1 MKSRVPIVIG
11 VVTLVGLG
19 GIFLWRIQQ
28 SKERDAAARAA
39 TEREVIT
46 SVRTGE
52 VQKKDLPQVVQIT
65 GSVKAANEV
74 MVLPKMPGR
83 VTRVAVEVGGAVRA
97 NDVLAA
103 VEAVDMSLRVKQA
116 EAQLMA
122 AKAGLDQATVQAEQ
136 AGRGFERATALREKG
151 AMSQLDFENAEA
163 GKKLAGVG
171 VQAALAQVAL
181 AESNLA
187 LVQKSFDDTRIT
199 TPIAGVVTKK
209 MVNVGTM
216 ANVGSPSFAVQDQSA
231 LKMEG
236 TVPAAYVP
244 LLKLGMSVE
253 VAVDELP
260 GRSFAGTISRL
271 APTLEQETRRGA
283 IEIALKP
290 APGLLP
296 YMFGRATIAFGSSAD
311 VIVVPNEA
319 VLSIGGQP
327 AVYVVQGDVAKLVR
341 PKLGVRQAD
350 DVVVEDGL
358 SVGDAVVISGAA
370 GLADGVKVKRVGT

>member
-1 MKSRVPIVIG
+1 MKSRLPIILT
-11 VVTLVGLG
+11 VVTLIGLG
-19 GIFLWRIQQ
+19 GLFAWRIQQ
-28 SKERDAAARAA
+28 SKARDADARAA
-39 TEREVIT
+39 TEREVVT
-46 SVRTGE
+46 SVRTRE

-65 GSVKAANEV
+65 GSVKASNEV

-83 VTRVAVEVGGAVRA
+83 VTRVAVEVGAVVKQ

-103 VEAVDMSLRVKQA
+103 VEAVDMALRVKQA

-136 AGRGFERATALREKG
+136 AARGFERARALREKG

-163 GKKLAGVG
+163 GKKLSAVG
-171 VQAALAQVAL
+171 IQAAQAQVAL

-216 ANVGSPSFAVQDQSA
+216 ANPAGVSFAVQDQSA
-231 LKMEG
+231 LKLEG

-244 LLKLGMSVE
+244 LLKVGMPVE
-253 VAVDELP
+253 IVVDELP
-260 GRSFAGTISRL
+260 GRTFAGTVSRL

-283 IEIALKP
+283 IEIALQP
-290 APGLLP
+290 AEGLLP
-296 YMFGRATIAFGSSAD
+296 YMFGRATISFGNSAD
-311 VIVVPNEA
+311 VVVVPNDA
-319 VLSIGGQP
+319 VLSVGGQP
-327 AVYVVQGDVAKLVR
+327 AVYVIDGDVAKLVR
-341 PKLGVRQAD
+341 PKLGARQAD
-350 DVVVEDGL
+350 DVVVEEGL
-358 SVGDAVVISGAA
+358 SVGDAVVVSGAA
-370 GLADGVKVKRVGT
+370 GLADGVKVKRIGT

>member
-1 MKSRVPIVIG
+1 MKSRLPIILT
-11 VVTLVGLG
+11 VVTLLGLG
-19 GIFLWRIQQ
+19 GLFAWRIQQ
-28 SKERDAAARAA
+28 SKARDAAARAA
-39 TEREVIT
+39 TDREVIT
-46 SVRTGE
+46 SVRTSE

-65 GSVKAANEV
+65 GSVKASNEV

-83 VTRVAVEVGGAVRA
+83 VTRVAVEVGAVVKQ

-103 VEAVDMSLRVKQA
+103 VEAVDMALRVKQA

-122 AKAGLDQATVQAEQ
+122 AKAGLEQATVQADQ
-136 AGRGFERATALREKG
+136 ATRGFERAKALREKG
-151 AMSQLDFENAEA
+151 AMTQLDFENAEA
-163 GKKLAGVG
+163 GKKLSAVG
-171 VQAALAQVAL
+171 IQAAQAQVAL

-216 ANVGSPSFAVQDQSA
+216 ANPAGVAFAVQDQSA

-244 LLKLGMSVE
+244 LLKVGMPVE
-253 VAVDELP
+253 IVVDELP
-260 GRSFAGTISRL
+260 GRTFTGSVSRL

-283 IEIALKP
+283 IEIALQP
-290 APGLLP
+290 AEGLLP
-296 YMFGRATIAFGSSAD
+296 YMFGRATISFGNSAD
-311 VIVVPNEA
+311 VVVVPNDA
-319 VLSIGGQP
+319 VLSVGGQP
-327 AVYVVQGDVAKLVR
+327 AVYVVDGDVAKLVR
-341 PKLGVRQAD
+341 PKLGARQAD
-350 DVVVEDGL
+350 DVVVEEGL
-358 SVGDAVVISGAA
+358 SVGDAVIVSGAA

>member
-1 MKSRVPIVIG
+1 MKSRLPIVLT

-19 GIFLWRIQQ
+19 GLFAWRIQQ
-28 SKERDAAARAA
+28 SKARDAAARAA

-46 SVRTGE
+46 SVRTSE

-65 GSVKAANEV
+65 GSVKASNEV

-83 VTRVAVEVGGAVRA
+83 VTRIAVEVGAVVKQ

-103 VEAVDMSLRVKQA
+103 VEAVDMALRVKQA

-122 AKAGLDQATVQAEQ
+122 AKAGLEQATVQAEQ
-136 AGRGFERATALREKG
+136 AARGFERARALREKG

-163 GKKLAGVG
+163 GKKLSAVG
-171 VQAALAQVAL
+171 IQAAQAQVAL

-216 ANVGSPSFAVQDQSA
+216 ANPAGASFAVQDQSA

-244 LLKLGMSVE
+244 LLKVGMPVE
-253 VAVDELP
+253 IVVDELP
-260 GRSFAGTISRL
+260 GRSFAGTVSRL

-283 IEIALKP
+283 IEIALQP
-290 APGLLP
+290 AAGLLP
-296 YMFGRATIAFGSSAD
+296 YMFGRATISFGNSAD
-311 VIVVPNEA
+311 VVVVPNDA
-319 VLSIGGQP
+319 VLNVGGQP
-327 AVYVVQGDVAKLVR
+327 AVYVVDGDIAKLVR
-341 PKLGVRQAD
+341 PKLGARQAD
-350 DVVVEDGL
+350 DVVVEEGL
-358 SVGDAVVISGAA
+358 SVGDAVVVSGAA
-370 GLADGVKVKRVGT
+370 GLADGVKVKRIGT

>member
-1 MKSRVPIVIG
+1 
-11 VVTLVGLG
+11 
-19 GIFLWRIQQ
+19 
-28 SKERDAAARAA
+28 
-39 TEREVIT
+39 
-46 SVRTGE
+46 
-52 VQKKDLPQVVQIT
+52 
-65 GSVKAANEV
+65 
-74 MVLPKMPGR
+74 
-83 VTRVAVEVGGAVRA
+83 
-97 NDVLAA
+97 
-103 VEAVDMSLRVKQA
+103 
-116 EAQLMA
+116 MA

-370 GLADGVKVKRVGT
+370 GLADGVKVKRVGI

>member
-1 MKSRVPIVIG
+1 MKSRVPVVIG

-83 VTRVAVEVGGAVRA
+83 VTRVAVEVGAAVRA

>member
-1 MKSRVPIVIG
+1 MKSRVPVVIG

-83 VTRVAVEVGGAVRA
+83 VTRVAVEVGAAVRA

-122 AKAGLDQATVQAEQ
+122 AKAGFDQATVQAEQ

-311 VIVVPNEA
+311 VVVVPNEA

-370 GLADGVKVKRVGT
+370 GLADGVKVKRTGT